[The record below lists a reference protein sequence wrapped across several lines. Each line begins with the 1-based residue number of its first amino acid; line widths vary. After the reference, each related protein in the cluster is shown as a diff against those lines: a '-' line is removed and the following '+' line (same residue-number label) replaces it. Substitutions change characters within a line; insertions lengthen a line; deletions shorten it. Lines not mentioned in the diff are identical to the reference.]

1 MKKRCTNYEV
11 KEAAPG
17 TSDQPVVCTACWRMC
32 VIGYLAVMQTPPHEY
47 ITENEFPD
55 CVLEEIA
62 EE

>member
-17 TSDQPVVCTACWRMC
+17 ATEEPVICPACYRHC
-32 VIGYLAVMQTPPHEY
+32 IIGYLAVMQTPPHEF